1 MERCVRKRKVIYM
14 LDYNKEVGNRIKKA
28 RQRLNLTLN
37 ELGNKV
43 GLTKSTVK
51 RYEDGEIAN
60 LTVDTLK
67 TFAQALEV
75 DPGYLM
81 GLKDYEDGKKIVVYG
96 RICAGDG
103 FLAYEDP
110 IDEIICPYPRAKG
123 DLIAFQVS
131 GKSMNKIVDDG
142 DYAIIRLQPSVENA
156 EVCAVIIDNENAM
169 LKRFYRVDEETIV
182 LKPESTEPFQAHTF
196 VGPEIN
202 RIRIIGKYIGAVK
215 PPVI

>member
-1 MERCVRKRKVIYM
+1 MTLEFKDKVKKLRKE
-14 LDYNKEVGNRIKKA
+14 LGLTLKEVAEQVGV
-28 RQRLNLTLN
+28 N
-37 ELGNKV
+37 EATIL
-43 GLTKSTVK
+43 
-51 RYEDGEIAN
+51 RYESGEIKNIRRDKIA
-60 LTVDTLK
+60 
-67 TFAQALEV
+67 ALAAALNTT
-75 DPGYLM
+75 PAYLM
-81 GLKDYEDGKKIVVYG
+81 GWDEAKTLSNANKIIVYG
-96 RICAGDG
+96 KICAGDG

-156 EVCAVIIDNENAM
+156 EVCAVIIDNEDAM

-215 PPVI
+215 PPVG

>member
-1 MERCVRKRKVIYM
+1 M

-81 GLKDYEDGKKIVVYG
+81 GLKDYEDYYYIT
-96 RICAGDG
+96 
-103 FLAYEDP
+103 
-110 IDEIICPYPRAKG
+110 
-123 DLIAFQVS
+123 LIT
-131 GKSMNKIVDDG
+131 
-142 DYAIIRLQPSVENA
+142 Y
-156 EVCAVIIDNENAM
+156 
-169 LKRFYRVDEETIV
+169 
-182 LKPESTEPFQAHTF
+182 
-196 VGPEIN
+196 
-202 RIRIIGKYIGAVK
+202 
-215 PPVI
+215 